1 MPEQSPPLEL
11 RGIHDHHLTVPELTL
26 RGMVL
31 GALITVVFTSSNVY
45 LGLKVGLTFSSS
57 IPAAVISMAVLS
69 FFARSNILENNMVQ
83 TQASAAGTLSAVIF
97 VLPAILMIG
106 YWNGFHFWQTMLIC
120 MAGGALGVIFSIP
133 LRRTMVV
140 NSDLPYPE
148 GVAAAEILIAGHQEE
163 GAKEGEGG
171 AKDILFGGIVAAVV
185 SFCTAGLHLLTDKA
199 SVWMSSGKAIF
210 QLPFGFSL
218 ALVSAG
224 YLMGLTAGLAM
235 LVGVVLAW
243 GCFVPYLTSQLPAA
257 VADAGGSIADIAT
270 QVWSGRVRFIGAGT
284 LAIAAVWT
292 LITLLRPMIEGVKLS
307 FKAISDSAHGVTID
321 RTDQDMSMKSL
332 LALSAALLLVLAVTF
347 YSFVREAPIP
357 DLMAWGLVLF
367 AVVMVFLIGFFI
379 AAACG
384 YMAGLIGSSNSPI
397 SGIGVIAIIAI
408 SLLLVLAD
416 GALGIFASPEG
427 KQFGMAL
434 AIFITT
440 AVVSV
445 ATISNDNLQDL
456 KTGYLV
462 GATPKNQ
469 QIALLVGCVVGAS
482 IIAPTLSLLY
492 QAYGFAGAPLPRPG
506 MDAGSMLSAPQAT
519 LMMTVTQGIFAH
531 NLDWN
536 MLLAGIVVGVCVIIA
551 DQALGLFKAPFRI
564 SALAVGLGIYLPPS
578 VTAAIIVGSLLNLA
592 VNRRLKAKNAAQT
605 GSEHNKKGVL
615 IASGFIVGES
625 LMGVVIAIA
634 VLVSLSMGYG
644 ESPFGIEGLLAG
656 MFGAN
661 AGAAVTGLSVLVF
674 VGICAVFYRKS
685 T

>member
-1 MPEQSPPLEL
+1 MSEQSAPAKA
-11 RGIHDHHLTVPELTL
+11 RGLHEHHLSVPELTL
-26 RGMVL
+26 RGMIL

-69 FFARSNILENNMVQ
+69 FFSRSNILENNMVQ

-148 GVAAAEILIAGHQEE
+148 GVAAAEILIAGHKED
-163 GAKEGEGG
+163 GAKEGAGG
-171 AKDILFGGIVAAVV
+171 AKDILFGGLVSAVV
-185 SFCTAGLHLLTDKA
+185 CFCTTGLHILTDKLHLWFSA
-199 SVWMSSGKAIF
+199 GKAIF
-210 QLPFGFSL
+210 QVPLGFSL
-218 ALVSAG
+218 ALLSAG

-235 LVGVVLAW
+235 FIGLVLAW
-243 GCFVPYLTSQLPAA
+243 GAFVPYLTSQL
-257 VADAGGSIADIAT
+257 ADSAGSIADIAN
-270 QVWSGRVRFIGAGT
+270 QVWSSRVRFIGAGT

-292 LITLLRPMIEGVKLS
+292 LLTLLKPMIEGVRLS
-307 FKAISDSAHGVTID
+307 FKAISDSSHGVTIE

-332 LALSAALLLVLAVTF
+332 LLLSVALILVLGASF
-347 YSFVREAPIP
+347 FSFVSDAPISN
-357 DLMAWGLVLF
+357 LLACGLVLF
-367 AVVMVFLIGFFI
+367 AVIMVFLIGLFI

-397 SGIGVIAIIAI
+397 SGIGVIAIIII

-416 GALGIFASPEG
+416 SVLGIFTSAEG
-427 KQFGMAL
+427 RRFGMAL

-440 AVVSV
+440 GVVSV
-445 ATISNDNLQDL
+445 GTISNDNLQDL

-469 QIALLVGCVVGAS
+469 QISLLIGCVVGAS

-492 QAYGFAGAPLPRPG
+492 QAYGFAGAPLPRPD
-506 MDAGSMLSAPQAT
+506 MDPGAMLSAPQAT

-536 MLLAGIVVGVCVIIA
+536 MLLIGIVAGICVIVA
-551 DQALGLFKAPFRI
+551 DQVLARLRFPLRI
-564 SALAVGLGIYLPPS
+564 SALAVGLGIYLPPTA
-578 VTAAIIVGSLLNLA
+578 TAAIIVGSLLNLA
-592 VNRRLKAKNAAQT
+592 VNRRLKAKNAGKAAT

-625 LMGVVIAIA
+625 LMGVVLAIV
-634 VLVSLSMGYG
+634 VLISLSTGHG
-644 ESPFGIEGLLAG
+644 ESPLGLQGLLDTI
-656 MFGAN
+656 FGPN
-661 AGAAVTGLSVLVF
+661 AGLMLNIASVLVF
-674 VGICAVFYRKS
+674 AGICTVFYKKS

>member
-1 MPEQSPPLEL
+1 MSEQSQSGAQPGLASPPAMLEL
-11 RGIHDHHLTVPELTL
+11 TGRGIL
-26 RGMVL
+26 L
-31 GALITVVFTSSNVY
+31 GALITIIFTSSNVY

-69 FFARSNILENNMVQ
+69 FFAHSNILENNMVQ

-106 YWNGFHFWQTMLIC
+106 YWNNFHFLQTMMIC

-140 NSDLPYPE
+140 NSSLPYPE

-163 GAKEGEGG
+163 ADGQSEGG

-185 SFCTAGLHLLTDKA
+185 CFCTTGLHLLVDKVGIWF
-199 SVWMSSGKAIF
+199 SQGRAIF
-210 QLPFGFSL
+210 QIPLGFSL
-218 ALVSAG
+218 ALLSAG

-235 LVGVVLAW
+235 LIGAVLTW
-243 GCFVPYLTSQLPAA
+243 GGFVPYFTSQLVDPS
-257 VADAGGSIADIAT
+257 GSISEIAMGVWT
-270 QVWSGRVRFIGAGT
+270 QKVRFIGAGT

-292 LITLLRPMIEGVKLS
+292 LLTLLKPMIEGIKMS
-307 FKAISDSAHGVTID
+307 FQAIQDSAHGMTIE
-321 RTDQDMSMKSL
+321 RTDLDMSMRSL
-332 LALSAALLLVLAVTF
+332 ILLSCALLILLVITF
-347 YSFVREAPIP
+347 YSFVSVAPISP
-357 DLMAWGLVLF
+357 VVAWGLVAF
-367 AVVMVFLIGFFI
+367 AVVMVFIIGFFI

-397 SGIGVIAIIAI
+397 SGIGVIAIIII
-408 SLLLVLAD
+408 SALLVSID
-416 GALGIFASPEG
+416 SALGIFTTDG
-427 KQFGMAL
+427 GRQFGMAL
-434 AIFITT
+434 AIFTTT

-469 QIALLVGCVVGAS
+469 QIALLIGCVVGAS
-482 IIAPTLSLLY
+482 IIAPTLGILY
-492 QAYGFAGAPLPRPG
+492 EAYGFSGAPLPRPG
-506 MDAGSMLSAPQAT
+506 MDTSAMLSAPQAT

-536 MLLAGIVVGVCVIIA
+536 MLIIGLAVGAAVICG
-551 DQALGLFKAPFRI
+551 DLVLGRLKSPMRV

-578 VTAAIIVGSLLNLA
+578 ITAAIIIGSFMNLA
-592 VNRRLKAKNAAQT
+592 VNRRLRARDARDNTSHA
-605 GSEHNKKGVL
+605 EHNKKGVL

-625 LMGVVIAIA
+625 LTGVVLAIA

-644 ESPFGIEGLLAG
+644 DSPFGLDSLLSG
-656 MFGAN
+656 MFGSNLAMVLN
-661 AGAAVTGLSVLVF
+661 VASVLVF
-674 VGICAVFYRKS
+674 AAICAVFFKKS

>member
-1 MPEQSPPLEL
+1 MSEQAKPAEL
-11 RGIHDHHLTVPELTL
+11 RGMHDHHLTVPELTA

-106 YWNGFHFWQTMLIC
+106 YWTGFHFWQTMLIC

-148 GVAAAEILIAGHQEE
+148 GVAAAEILIAGHQDE
-163 GAKEGEGG
+163 AKEGEGG
-171 AKDILFGGIVAAVV
+171 AKDILFGGILAAVV
-185 SFCTAGLHLLTDKA
+185 CFCTTGLHLLTDKV
-199 SVWMSSGKAIF
+199 SLWLSSGRAIF
-210 QLPFGFSL
+210 QVPFGFSL

-235 LVGVVLAW
+235 LIGAVLAW
-243 GCFVPYLTSQLPAA
+243 GCFVPYLTSQLAET
-257 VADAGGSIADIAT
+257 GGAISDIAM
-270 QVWSGRVRFIGAGT
+270 QVWTSRVRFIGAGT

-292 LITLLRPMIEGVKLS
+292 LITLLKPMIEGVKLS
-307 FKAISDSAHGVTID
+307 FKAISDSAHGVTIE

-332 LALSAALLLVLAVTF
+332 LVLSAALLLVLAVTF
-347 YSFVREAPIP
+347 YSFISAAPISA
-357 DLMAWGLVLF
+357 LLAWGLVLF
-367 AVVMVFLIGFFI
+367 AVIMVFLIGFFI

-397 SGIGVIAIIAI
+397 SGIGVIAIIII
-408 SLLLVLAD
+408 SLLLVFAD
-416 GALGIFASPEG
+416 STLSIFTSQEG
-427 KQFGMAL
+427 RQFGMAL

-506 MDAGSMLSAPQAT
+506 MDPGGMLSAPQAT

-536 MLLAGIVVGVCVIIA
+536 MLLVGIAVGIGVILA
-551 DQALGLFKAPFRI
+551 DQVLAKLHFPVRI

-578 VTAAIIVGSLLNLA
+578 VTAAIIIGSLLNLA
-592 VNRRLKAKNAAQT
+592 VNRQLKAKNAGRKDT

-625 LMGVVIAIA
+625 LMGVALAIA

-644 ESPFGIEGLLAG
+644 ESPFGIEGLLSG
-656 MFGAN
+656 VLGAN
-661 AGAAVTGLSVLVF
+661 TGMVVNTISALVF
-674 VGICAVFYRKS
+674 VAVCSVFYKKS